1 VISGLTQPLQGWG
14 VRRVGRGRRVAV
26 ASRAVFWF
34 FALGYLC
41 LSLLH
46 VLAVALDTNSRLITS
61 DIVVGLMQWLTL
73 AALAWRLRHSSVSSR
88 YRWSLLLAGIAFVHI
103 ANDIDLY
110 LALGGKYN
118 QVPGL
123 PLFCDAIYA
132 ALIVLS
138 GAATSRRRT
147 MRLTNL
153 IDAAMAVALVA
164 LFYFRIFSLV
174 SVVGSDDPGHVIF
187 VVRMVDV
194 MGVFIALCI
203 GVRLLGAQNLQRRHY
218 FFVTFLFLC
227 TSAAFAAVRNRLVV
241 AGTGGYPELL
251 LLPQL
256 VVLGLLSLRT
266 LPARLQRYQPRL
278 EMVHFTESLSP
289 LFLGLGLLAVS
300 ISLWPTYPTLGAV
313 GVCVAVTGYG
323 VRNIVTQSELM
334 ATEHKLLAFQEVLQ
348 NLVITDQLTGIT
360 NRRGL
365 DIQLERLWNQVAGAE
380 ESLTIL
386 MIDVDRFKLINDT
399 YGHAFGDICLSAL
412 ASCLHRVLT
421 PLGGV
426 VARYGGEEFAV
437 LLPGTTLDRGV
448 EIGNQIRLVVEGMPV
463 PNGNQAFF
471 MTVSVGVASSQ
482 SSHVSSGKALLAIA
496 DDALLDAKG
505 AGRNQVRWRSVS

>member
-1 VISGLTQPLQGWG
+1 MIRLPG
-14 VRRVGRGRRVAV
+14 VRSVGRGRRIAL

-34 FALGYLC
+34 FALGYVF
-41 LSLLH
+41 LSVLH
-46 VLAVALDTNSRLITS
+46 LVAVSRDTNSLIYS
-61 DIVVGLMQWLTL
+61 DGVIGLMQWLTL
-73 AALAWRLRHSSVSSR
+73 AALIWRLHRSSISSR
-88 YRWSLLLAGIAFVHI
+88 YRWSLLLAGLLFVNI

-110 LALGGKYN
+110 LALGGQYN

-123 PLFCDAIYA
+123 PLFCDGIYA

-164 LFYFRIFSLV
+164 LFYFQIFSLV
-174 SVVGSDDPGHVIF
+174 SAAGSDDPAHVRF
-187 VVRMVDV
+187 VVRMVDG

-218 FFVTFLFLC
+218 FFVTFAFLC
-227 TSAAFAAVRNRLVV
+227 TSAVFAAVRNRLV
-241 AGTGGYPELL
+241 TSGGGSYPELL
-251 LLPQL
+251 LVPQL
-256 VVLGLLSLRT
+256 VVLGLLCLRP
-266 LPARLQRYQPRL
+266 LPPWLQRYQPRL

-300 ISLWPTYPTLGAV
+300 ISLWQRYPTLGAA
-313 GVCVAVTGYG
+313 GVCIAVAGYG

-365 DIQLERLWNQVAGAE
+365 DIQLERLWNRVQGGE
-380 ESLTIL
+380 ECLTIL

-399 YGHAFGDICLSAL
+399 YGHAFGDVCLTAT
-412 ASCLHRVLT
+412 AACLDRVLA
-421 PLGGV
+421 PLGAV
-426 VARYGGEEFAV
+426 VARYGGEEFSV
-437 LLPGTTLDRGV
+437 LLPAMTLEQGV
-448 EIGNQIRLVVEGMPV
+448 EIANQVRLAVEGMPV
-463 PNGNQAFF
+463 ANGNQAFF

-482 SSHVSSGKALLAIA
+482 SSQAATGKALLAIA
-496 DDALLDAKG
+496 DEALLDAKAG
-505 AGRNQVRWRSVS
+505 GRNQVRWRATS